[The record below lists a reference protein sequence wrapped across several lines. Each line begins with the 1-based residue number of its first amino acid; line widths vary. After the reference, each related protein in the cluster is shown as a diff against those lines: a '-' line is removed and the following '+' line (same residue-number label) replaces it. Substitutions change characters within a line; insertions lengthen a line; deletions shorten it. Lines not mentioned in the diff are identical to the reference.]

1 MESEQ
6 PDAAKPE
13 PIGHHCDA
21 PADSNIGRVYD
32 IGRVY
37 NIRPAHISF
46 VHYALRKDRVPC
58 VSAHITNLLRQ
69 LQPDRRLGVDV
80 CDPEAERSEIAL
92 VDE

>member
-13 PIGHHCDA
+13 PMAHHCDA

-32 IGRVY
+32 I
-37 NIRPAHISF
+37 RPAHVSF
-46 VHYALRKDRVPC
+46 VHSALRNDRVPC
-58 VSAHITNLLRQ
+58 VSAHITDFLPE
-69 LQPDRRLGVDV
+69 LQPDCRPGVDV
-80 CDPEAERSEIAL
+80 CDPAAERSEIAL